1 VSLSLPRLHN
11 QASSFLFLDR
21 HSNQGGEIRIPE
33 SMDFESE
40 PADNK

>member
-21 HSNQGGEIRIPE
+21 HSNQGGEIRIPDLTLRQIWVME
-33 SMDFESE
+33 
-40 PADNK
+40 